1 MFHLNVKVGGWVASF
16 LIINNRLASYVG
28 LSVVRR
34 QKNDELSEDRKI
46 MEKKTVKTNE
56 ISLQINLKSLQ
67 IFIIKVRQKW
77 LMTFCPGNYFNTYS
91 NENLPYN
98 TAKVDS
104 KFCQILC
111 LPQKSQKTSALCKNF
126 AKTRHTGTRPLLS
139 YALEDE
145 RAIRGIFFF
154 IFGFSIQLTVCR

>member
-46 MEKKTVKTNE
+46 MEKKTVKNNE

-67 IFIIKVRQKW
+67 IFIIKVRQK
-77 LMTFCPGNYFNTYS
+77 
-91 NENLPYN
+91 
-98 TAKVDS
+98 
-104 KFCQILC
+104 
-111 LPQKSQKTSALCKNF
+111 
-126 AKTRHTGTRPLLS
+126 
-139 YALEDE
+139 
-145 RAIRGIFFF
+145 
-154 IFGFSIQLTVCR
+154 